1 MSLPGP
7 VSSVGVNRVWFVSL
21 QTSLSVL
28 VLMYIEHYS
37 IDSRVSSPL
46 PQVASVRLSLSF
58 NTFYS
63 LSFFIVHRKSTSS
76 LHARLDSLFILLGS
90 FQYFYYSEVI
100 IWKIYLA
107 EQMHGLP
114 LKKDFGV

>member
-1 MSLPGP
+1 MSLPDP

-58 NTFYS
+58 NTYYS
-63 LSFFIVHRKSTSS
+63 LSFSLSTARAHPVCTHVWIVCLSS
-76 LHARLDSLFILLGS
+76 WVVSNIFTIL
-90 FQYFYYSEVI
+90 
-100 IWKIYLA
+100 K
-107 EQMHGLP
+107 
-114 LKKDFGV
+114 